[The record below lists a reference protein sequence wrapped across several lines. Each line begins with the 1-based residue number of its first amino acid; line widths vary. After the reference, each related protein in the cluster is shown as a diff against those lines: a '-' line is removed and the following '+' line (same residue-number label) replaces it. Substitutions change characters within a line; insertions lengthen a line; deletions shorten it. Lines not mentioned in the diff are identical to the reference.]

1 MGVYFMYFIKKL
13 WPNLLLIMLAMGIAK
28 YVVAKSPVY
37 EIIIKDHKFIPEKLD
52 VPAGK
57 KIRLLIR
64 NKDFTVEEFES
75 FDLKR
80 EKIVPG
86 NGKIKVSIGPLK
98 PGIYKFFGEFHAETA
113 QGEIVA
119 VEGLK

>member
-1 MGVYFMYFIKKL
+1 MCFIKKL
-13 WPNLLLIMLAMGIAK
+13 WPNLLLILLAVGIAN

-37 EIIIKDHKFIPEKLD
+37 EIIIKDHKFIPEKLE
-52 VPAGK
+52 VPTGK
-57 KIRLLIR
+57 KVRLLIR
-64 NKDFTVEEFES
+64 NTDSTVEEFES

-80 EKIVPG
+80 EKIVPS

-98 PGIYKFFGEFHAETA
+98 PGTYNYFGEFHAKTA
-113 QGEIVA
+113 QGQIIA